1 MNVRK
6 LISVG
11 VLACCSVGLVIA
23 DWAAGLPALA
33 AGDVSGAAQGLCHDC
48 RDMLC
53 GYCAKPEPCHEVL
66 GYCYE
71 TVRNVSKVC
80 IERPNAPY
88 ERCKWRVDDQGSC
101 VTQML
106 NPCTPENV
114 ICVVPIAT
122 CGPMGVCIP
131 EGTCT
136 H

>member
-1 MNVRK
+1 MNARSW
-6 LISVG
+6 IWAG
-11 VLACCSVGLVIA
+11 VLLGCAAALVA
-23 DWAAGLPALA
+23 WDCVEAGPSLDPSE
-33 AGDVSGAAQGLCHDC
+33 VSGAAAGPCHDC

-53 GYCAKPEPCHEVL
+53 GYCAPPVACHEIS

-80 IERPNAPY
+80 MTRPNGPY
-88 ERCKWRVDDQGSC
+88 ELCKWRVDDAGSC
-101 VTQML
+101 ITQFL
-106 NPCTPENV
+106 NACTPEHPV
-114 ICVVPIAT
+114 CVVPLAK

>member
-1 MNVRK
+1 MRAH
-6 LISVG
+6 IG
-11 VLACCSVGLVIA
+11 VWAGIVFIGAAALAL
-23 DWAAGLPALA
+23 AGWTATRPALDPA
-33 AGDVSGAAQGLCHDC
+33 DVSGAAAGPCHDC

-53 GYCAKPEPCHEVL
+53 GYCAPPIACHETQ

-80 IERPNAPY
+80 IERPNGPY

-101 VTQML
+101 VTRYL
-106 NPCTPENV
+106 NPCTPEH
-114 ICVVPIAT
+114 VVCSVPLDS

-131 EGTCT
+131 EGQCT